1 MPRPNAAV
9 IRFTHL
15 HPCHSPQT
23 TITGWIGEPES
34 SHVKSATDRCRIRMV
49 FGKALNR
56 PAGCAEPDLQQ
67 ALRFVATKPLRLAR
81 MRSCPSA
88 DLGRP
93 RHERNVRNKDD
104 ESHLLCSVLVTLC
117 RLLPISPSFWR
128 GSPQFLLQQTVA
140 HSVTKR
146 PSWSRIRMRILP
158 RSGRKNRTDG
168 SIAMLYGGRSAKI
181 SDTGHNDDWDLC
193 VQMQG
198 ALGDEK
204 IYQWY

>member
-1 MPRPNAAV
+1 VPRPNAAV

-93 RHERNVRNKDD
+93 PARAQPPEQGRRVSSLMLRARNPLPTSADFTQFLAGVPAVFATANGRPFGDK
-104 ESHLLCSVLVTLC
+104 VTL
-117 RLLPISPSFWR
+117 LVEDPH
-128 GSPQFLLQQTVA
+128 A
-140 HSVTKR
+140 HIAAVGQEE
-146 PSWSRIRMRILP
+146 PDGRI
-158 RSGRKNRTDG
+158 NRDV
-168 SIAMLYGGRSAKI
+168 IRWAIR
-181 SDTGHNDDWDLC
+181 
-193 VQMQG
+193 
-198 ALGDEK
+198 
-204 IYQWY
+204 